1 MYQKDLLLK
10 KLRTMLHFSNVFPI
24 KKAFAFITFIERKRL
39 ARNYFHTFKNPLF
52 DRRRKLTQK
61 PYAPITHEK
70 DTITPS
76 LSALGARLR
85 LSFSNPELL
94 LQVVT
99 DESYQNTDYESN
111 KTLSILGEHVCRLFV
126 TEYFHIKYPLM
137 PLPALEEVIKL
148 YTGQQTLLS
157 FGKEVGLSLVIRW
170 EKITDLKKAQQ
181 SNAALPLSTTPGIA
195 LMRSIHA
202 IVGALYQDKGPLAAR
217 NFVHS
222 YLLSREVK
230 IDLVYEK
237 SCAKLPKREL
247 SLLMQRQGKIP
258 PISRMLKETG
268 RNTNSP
274 IFIVGVFSGTE
285 KIGEG
290 YGSNIKMAE
299 FRAARDALKSYYLT
313 EIKDFILPSDV
324 VNEDVEYGPT
334 EIGDTPV
341 IV

>member
-1 MYQKDLLLK
+1 MS
-10 KLRTMLHFSNVFPI
+10 RFSNAFPI
-24 KKAFAFITFIERKRL
+24 KKAFAFITFIERRL
-39 ARNYFHTFKNPLF
+39 ARHYFHAFVNPLF

-61 PYAPITHEK
+61 QYTPITHEK
-70 DTITPS
+70 DKITPP
-76 LSALGARLR
+76 LSAFGARLQ
-85 LSFSNPELL
+85 LSFLNPQLL
-94 LQVVT
+94 LQSVT
-99 DESYQNTDYESN
+99 DESYSNTDYESN
-111 KTLSILGEHVCRLFV
+111 KTLSILGAHVCRLFV

-137 PLPALEEVIKL
+137 PLPALEEVVKL

-181 SNAALPLSTTPGIA
+181 SKQARDTLPPSTTPSVA
-195 LMRSIHA
+195 LVRSIHA
-202 IVGALYQDKGPLAAR
+202 IIGALYQDKGPLAAR

-237 SCAKLPKREL
+237 TCAKLPKREL
-247 SLLMQRQGKIP
+247 SLLMQRQGKIL

-274 IFIVGVFSGTE
+274 IFIVG
-285 KIGEG
+285 
-290 YGSNIKMAE
+290 
-299 FRAARDALKSYYLT
+299 AARDALKSHYLT
-313 EIKDFILPSDV
+313 EIKDFTLPSGVID
-324 VNEDVEYGPT
+324 DVEYEPT